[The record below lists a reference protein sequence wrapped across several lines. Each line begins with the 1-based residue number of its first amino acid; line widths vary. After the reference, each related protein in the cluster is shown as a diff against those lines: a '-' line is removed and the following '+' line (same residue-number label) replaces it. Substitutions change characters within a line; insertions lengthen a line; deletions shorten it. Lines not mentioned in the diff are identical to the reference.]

1 MEVYGSVEEIK
12 SILPK
17 QAYSVVQWK
26 ASIDKMLQL
35 GVSVFVECGPGKVL
49 SGLIRQ
55 INRRVKV
62 LSLRDYNSVSETVE
76 FLGRVTEMEKK

>member
-1 MEVYGSVEEIK
+1 M
-12 SILPK
+12 PK
-17 QAYSVVQWK
+17 QACSAVQWK

-35 GVSVFVECGPGKVL
+35 GVSVFIECGPGKVL

-62 LSLRDYNSVSETVE
+62 LSLRDYDSFSETVE
-76 FLGRVTEMEKK
+76 YLGNVKEMETK

>member
-1 MEVYGSVEEIK
+1 M
-12 SILPK
+12 PK

-26 ASIDKMLQL
+26 ASIDKMLRL
-35 GVSVFVECGPGKVL
+35 GVSVFIECGPGKVL

-62 LSLRDYNSVSETVE
+62 LSLRDYDSFSETVE
-76 FLGRVTEMEKK
+76 YLGKLKEMETK